1 MDMMATNNISVITVV
16 RYMDDIRA
24 FLHAIRAGWRMW
36 EGRPCFCEEWKLE
49 DIKDGKS
56 ATRRTAEILI
66 SIMNQ
71 VMPFLQFTVEIG
83 EDFIDLKLPTLDVKL
98 GSRTVGLSM
107 TSLKRPWPT
116 TPSSTPRLHRAR

>member
-1 MDMMATNNISVITVV
+1 MK
-16 RYMDDIRA
+16 
-24 FLHAIRAGWRMW
+24 
-36 EGRPCFCEEWKLE
+36 KLE

-66 SIMNQ
+66 NIMNQ

-98 GSRTVGLSM
+98 WIRNGRIEYDFFD
-107 TSLKRPWPT
+107 
-116 TPSSTPRLHRAR
+116 